1 MGEISRNIGVA
12 GEEITIEYFCKKI
25 LGWRGTSNVEF
36 SCKNRNKHNKR
47 THDIDFFVSYS
58 CPLIY
63 DTQQCVYISVKYTQL
78 PFNIKKTFVEY
89 ANSITIS
96 AECFPIDEQFK
107 KITQNVK
114 NSNYRHS
121 QVIFWLNHS
130 ENEYKDLAKE
140 LSNINADI
148 EQEFDNIYLVDNFRI
163 NFLYTI
169 IRFAKQLYSSEND
182 KITFYYPATGIN
194 DSSKQGREENGA
206 VFPIQFINSP
216 IIPLR
221 IIDKQG
227 YKILYIAVRE
237 NFEEDTMKRLLGLA
251 QSLTSGWCNKIIIC
265 FPDYQE
271 IKHSSIRD
279 AIFVNFNQPEFT
291 DMVEIKCYQDTF
303 KSYERN
309 EISEFL
315 KPIET
320 EPEFNIETMLP
331 FGDRLRQLLTQSKV
345 QKNEIQTL
353 LNRRGIYVNSKFGK
367 EELIPIL
374 TTSLISP
381 SEFEYIRRRHNAKD
395 VAEKITIQTLIVDNN
410 TTLSEAMQ
418 KIEVSVSDAVKKA
431 NPDNEIVSFS
441 NFVHKNNGEIE
452 AECHFKRP
460 ILTKDWASTNQT
472 QKLKITFSVP
482 KKFDKN
488 TNKINIFIGATSN
501 DAKFIGKD
509 LVKNITNE
517 LRKDGVIRENAL
529 LEKITANDFA
539 NEHRTNFLLSFLSLN
554 QEESKVFKFFGV
566 TDLEFAIADE
576 VVEKLP
582 EDIASLKNKVEQSV
596 FSGRNLEDIKYIK
609 DKNYRNY
616 FIFEVVTAEYVFTI
630 EDIKGKVQ
638 IEFGFPDIK
647 TKAPDKVEF
656 EFKIID
662 THPYVDSHLSAK
674 QYKELENSLQDEFN
688 RLKISKLVNI
698 PRKYGQQGKIFEQ

>member
-1 MGEISRNIGVA
+1 MGEISRTIGIA
-12 GEEITIEYFCKKI
+12 GENITIENFCKKI
-25 LGWRGTSNVEF
+25 LGWRGTANVEF
-36 SCKNRNKHNKR
+36 GCKNRNKHGKR

-63 DTQQCVYISVKYTQL
+63 DTQQCIYTSVKYTQL
-78 PFNIKKTFVEY
+78 LSNIKKTFIDY
-89 ANSITIS
+89 ANAITQS
-96 AECFPIDEQFK
+96 SECFPLDEQYQ
-107 KITQNVK
+107 KITANVK
-114 NSNYRHS
+114 NSNYRYS

-140 LSNINADI
+140 LSNVNA
-148 EQEFDNIYLVDNFRI
+148 ELEHEFDNIYLVDNFRI
-163 NFLYTI
+163 TFLYTI
-169 IRFAKQLYSSEND
+169 IKFARQLYPSDND

-194 DSSKQGREENGA
+194 DNSKQGREENGL
-206 VFPIQFINSP
+206 VFPVQFINCP

-227 YKILYIAVRE
+227 YKILYLAVRE
-237 NFEEDTMKRLLGLA
+237 NFEEETLKRLLGLA

-271 IKHSSIRD
+271 IKHS
-279 AIFVNFNQPEFT
+279 AIKDTIFFNFNQSEFT
-291 DMVEIKCYQDTF
+291 DMIEIKSYQDTF
-303 KSYERN
+303 KSFEKN
-309 EISEFL
+309 ETSEFL

-331 FGDRLRQLLTQSKV
+331 FGDRLRQLLAQSKV

-353 LNRRGIYVNSKFGK
+353 LNRRGIYVNNKFGK

-381 SEFEYIRRRHNAKD
+381 SEFEYIRRRHNAKE
-395 VAEKITIQTLIVDNN
+395 VAEKITTQTLIVDN
-410 TTLSEAMQ
+410 TTSLTEAMQ
-418 KIEVSVSDAVKKA
+418 KVRVSVSEAVKKA

-460 ILTKDWASTNQT
+460 ILTKDWASINQT
-472 QKLKITFSVP
+472 QRLKITFSVP
-482 KKFDKN
+482 KKYDKK
-488 TNKINIFIGATSN
+488 TDKINIFIGATSN
-501 DAKFIGKD
+501 DAKNIGKD
-509 LVKNITNE
+509 VVKNITTE
-517 LRKDGVIRENAL
+517 LRKEGIIREDAL

-539 NEHRTNFLLSFLSLN
+539 NEHRTNFLLSFLNLT
-554 QEESKVFKFFGV
+554 QEESKVLKFFGV
-566 TDLEFAIADE
+566 TDLEFAISDE
-576 VVEKLP
+576 IIEKLP

-596 FSGRNLEDIKYIK
+596 FSGKNLEDIKYIK

-616 FIFEVVTAEYVFTI
+616 FIFEVVTAKYIFTI
-630 EDIKGKVQ
+630 DDIKGKVQ

-647 TKAPDKVEF
+647 TKSLDKAEF
-656 EFKIID
+656 EFKIVD
-662 THPYVDSHLSAK
+662 THPDVEKNLSARE
-674 QYKELENSLQDEFN
+674 YKELEASLQDEFN
-688 RLKISKLVNI
+688 RLKVSKLTNV
-698 PRKYGQQGKIFEQ
+698 PRKDGQQGKLFD